1 MQPAATPLARS
12 RVAHNTL
19 LNFLGL
25 AVPLALAF
33 FVMPVAARHL
43 GPARFGLLG
52 LAWAVTEYL
61 VLFDLGLGRT
71 TVKFIADTLHR
82 NAEEL
87 TEIASL
93 ATSIQLVAGI
103 AGGAVFALLAPT
115 LVRAA
120 FHLPP
125 TISGEAV
132 AMFRVVGFSLP
143 FVLLLSALRGI
154 LEGAQRF
161 DLSNAIRMLS
171 SAASVALPAIGAV
184 MGASLPSIMWWI
196 LISRALVCVV
206 YLMAIRRALPTLRWR
221 IPTEWGRS
229 RDLLSF
235 GGWVLVSNAV
245 SPVLVYFDRFALGAI
260 AGVAAVGFYTA
271 PYEGVT
277 RLLLVAVSLALSLLP
292 ALTALETRGDRE
304 RARVLVSS
312 SARTLM
318 VVMTPPLA
326 LIFAFAPTL
335 LHVWLGAAYAAESST
350 ALRILSV
357 GVFVVALAQ
366 IPLVTLYSLNRP
378 DLPAKFHLLELVIHI
393 PLTILLVRQFGIA
406 GAAAAWSLRV
416 ALDLCLLLAG
426 ASRCSGISIPA
437 IAGGRTARTG
447 VAVLG
452 LVAMLTVAAAI
463 LESAP
468 VIAALLT
475 LSSVAGFLALS
486 WWWILLDTERE
497 AISRIVGGYTGLLR

>member
-1 MQPAATPLARS
+1 MTRS
-12 RVAHNTL
+12 RVAHDTF

-52 LAWAVTEYL
+52 LAWAITEYL
-61 VLFDLGLGRT
+61 TLFDLGLGRT
-71 TVKFIADTLHR
+71 TVKFIADTLHS
-82 NAEEL
+82 NPDDL

-93 ATSIQLVAGI
+93 ATSIQLAAGI
-103 AGGAVFALLAPT
+103 VGGAAFAFFAPA

-120 FHLPP
+120 FHLPAAL
-125 TISGEAV
+125 SGEAV

-161 DLSNAIRMLS
+161 DLSNAIKMSS

-184 MGASLPSIMWWI
+184 AGASLPSIMWWI
-196 LISRALVCVV
+196 LISRAIACVL
-206 YLMAIRRALPTLRWR
+206 YLFAIRRALPTLRWR
-221 IPTEWGRS
+221 VPSQWSRS
-229 RDLLSF
+229 RELLSF

-277 RLLLVAVSLALSLLP
+277 RLLLIAVSLALSLLP
-292 ALTALETRGDRE
+292 ALTALEARGDRE
-304 RARVLVSS
+304 RATSLISS

-318 VVMTPPLA
+318 VVMAPPLA

-335 LHVWLGAAYAAESST
+335 LHVWLGTAYAAQAST

-366 IPLVTLYSLNRP
+366 LPLVTLYAVNRP
-378 DLPAKFHLLELVIHI
+378 DLPAKFHLTELVIHI

-406 GAAAAWSLRV
+406 GAAAAWTLRV

-426 ASRCSGISIPA
+426 SARCTGISIA
-437 IAGGRTARTG
+437 ATAGGRTARVGT
-447 VAVLG
+447 AVLG
-452 LVAMLTVAAAI
+452 LVATMMVAAS
-463 LESAP
+463 LLGTAP
-468 VIAALLT
+468 VVASILT
-475 LSSVAGFLALS
+475 LVSIAGFLGLS
-486 WWWILLDTERE
+486 WSWILLATDRE
-497 AISRIVGGYTGLLR
+497 SIARVVSGYVRSLR

>member
-1 MQPAATPLARS
+1 MPPAATPLARS

-52 LAWAVTEYL
+52 LAWAITEYL
-61 VLFDLGLGRT
+61 TLFDLGLGRT
-71 TVKFIADTLHR
+71 TVKFIADTLHS
-82 NAEEL
+82 NPDDL

-93 ATSIQLVAGI
+93 ATSIQLAAGI
-103 AGGAVFALLAPT
+103 VGGAAFAFFAPA

-120 FHLPP
+120 FHLPAAL
-125 TISGEAV
+125 SGEAL

-161 DLSNAIRMLS
+161 DLSNAIKMSS

-184 MGASLPSIMWWI
+184 VGASLPSIMWWI
-196 LISRALVCVV
+196 LISRAIACVL
-206 YLMAIRRALPTLRWR
+206 YLFAIRRALPTLRWR
-221 IPTEWGRS
+221 VPSQWGRS
-229 RDLLSF
+229 RELLSF

-304 RARVLVSS
+304 RATSLISS

-318 VVMTPPLA
+318 VVMAPPLA

-335 LHVWLGAAYAAESST
+335 LHVWLGPAYAAQAST
-350 ALRILSV
+350 ALRILSI

-366 IPLVTLYSLNRP
+366 LPLVTLYAVNRP
-378 DLPAKFHLLELVIHI
+378 DLPAKFHLTELVIHI

-406 GAAAAWSLRV
+406 GAAAAWTLRV

-426 ASRCSGISIPA
+426 SARCTGVSIAA
-437 IAGGRTARTG
+437 IAGGRTARVGT
-447 VAVLG
+447 AVLG
-452 LVAMLTVAAAI
+452 LVATMMVAAS
-463 LESAP
+463 LLGTAP
-468 VIAALLT
+468 VVASILT
-475 LSSVAGFLALS
+475 LGSMAGFLALS
-486 WWWILLDTERE
+486 WSWILLATDRE
-497 AISRIVGGYTGLLR
+497 SIARVVGGYAGSLR

>member
-1 MQPAATPLARS
+1 MQPAATPSTRS
-12 RVAHNTL
+12 RVAHNTV

-52 LAWAVTEYL
+52 LAWAITEYL
-61 VLFDLGLGRT
+61 TLFDLGLGRT
-71 TVKFIADTLHR
+71 TVKFIADTLHS
-82 NAEEL
+82 NPDNL

-93 ATSIQLVAGI
+93 ATSIQLAAGI
-103 AGGAVFALLAPT
+103 VGGAAFAFFAPA

-120 FHLPP
+120 FHLPAAL
-125 TISGEAV
+125 SGEAL

-161 DLSNAIRMLS
+161 DLSNAIRMSS

-184 MGASLPSIMWWI
+184 AGVSLPTIMWWI
-196 LISRALVCVV
+196 LISRAIVCVL
-206 YLMAIRRALPTLRWR
+206 YLFAIRRALPTLRWR
-221 IPTEWGRS
+221 VPSQWGRS
-229 RDLLSF
+229 RELLSF

-304 RARVLVSS
+304 RATSLISS

-318 VVMTPPLA
+318 VVMAPPLA

-335 LHVWLGAAYAAESST
+335 LHVWLGAAYAAQAST

-366 IPLVTLYSLNRP
+366 LPLVTLYAVNRP
-378 DLPAKFHLLELVIHI
+378 DLPAKFHLTELVIHI

-406 GAAAAWSLRV
+406 GAAAAWTLRV

-426 ASRCSGISIPA
+426 SARCTGVSIA
-437 IAGGRTARTG
+437 ATAGGRTARVG
-447 VAVLG
+447 AAVLG
-452 LVAMLTVAAAI
+452 LVATMMVAAS
-463 LESAP
+463 LLGTAP
-468 VIAALLT
+468 VVASILT
-475 LSSVAGFLALS
+475 LASIAGFLGLS
-486 WWWILLDTERE
+486 WSWILLATDRE
-497 AISRIVGGYTGLLR
+497 AISRIVGGYAGSLR

>member
-1 MQPAATPLARS
+1 MPPAATPLARS

-19 LNFLGL
+19 LNLLGL

-52 LAWAVTEYL
+52 LAWAITEYL
-61 VLFDLGLGRT
+61 TLFDLGLGRT
-71 TVKFIADTLHR
+71 TVKFIADTLHS
-82 NAEEL
+82 NPDDL

-93 ATSIQLVAGI
+93 ATSIQLAAGI
-103 AGGAVFALLAPT
+103 VGGAAFAFFAPV

-120 FHLPP
+120 FHLPAAL
-125 TISGEAV
+125 SEEAV

-161 DLSNAIRMLS
+161 DLSNAIKMSS

-184 MGASLPSIMWWI
+184 VGASLPSIMWWI
-196 LISRALVCVV
+196 LISRAIACVL
-206 YLMAIRRALPTLRWR
+206 YLFAIRHALPTLKWR
-221 IPTEWGRS
+221 VPSQWRRS
-229 RDLLSF
+229 RELLSF
-235 GGWVLVSNAV
+235 SGWVLVSNAI

-304 RARVLVSS
+304 RATSLTSS

-318 VVMTPPLA
+318 VVMAPPLA

-335 LHVWLGAAYAAESST
+335 LHVWLGAAYAAQAST
-350 ALRILSV
+350 ALRILSI

-366 IPLVTLYSLNRP
+366 LPLVTLYAVNRP
-378 DLPAKFHLLELVIHI
+378 DLPAKFHLTELVIHI

-406 GAAAAWSLRV
+406 GAAGAWTIRV
-416 ALDLCLLLAG
+416 GLDLCLLLAG
-426 ASRCSGISIPA
+426 SARCTGVSIAA
-437 IAGGRTARTG
+437 IAGGRTARVG
-447 VAVLG
+447 AAVLG
-452 LVAMLTVAAAI
+452 LVATMMVAAS
-463 LESAP
+463 LLGTAP
-468 VIAALLT
+468 VVASILT
-475 LSSVAGFLALS
+475 LGSMAGFLALS
-486 WWWILLDTERE
+486 WSWILLATDRE
-497 AISRIVGGYTGLLR
+497 SIARVVGGYAGSLR

>member
-1 MQPAATPLARS
+1 MGESGLVRS

-19 LNFLGL
+19 LNFMGL

-61 VLFDLGLGRT
+61 ALFDLGLGRT

-82 NAEEL
+82 APDDL

-93 ATSIQLVAGI
+93 ATSIQLAAGI
-103 AGGAVFALLAPT
+103 IGGAAFAFFAPA

-120 FHLPP
+120 FHLPAAL
-125 TISGEAV
+125 SGEAV

-143 FVLLLSALRGI
+143 IVLLLSALRGI

-184 MGASLPSIMWWI
+184 AGASLPSIMWWI
-196 LISRALVCVV
+196 LISRAIVCVL
-206 YLMAIRRALPTLRWR
+206 YLFAIGRALPTLKWR
-221 IPTEWGRS
+221 IPSQWSRS

-235 GGWVLVSNAV
+235 GGWVLVSNVV

-260 AGVAAVGFYTA
+260 VGVAAVGFYTA

-304 RARVLVSS
+304 RATSLISS

-318 VVMTPPLA
+318 VVMAPPLA

-335 LHVWLGAAYAAESST
+335 LHVWLGPAYAAESAT

-366 IPLVTLYSLNRP
+366 LPLVTLYAVNRP
-378 DLPAKFHLLELVIHI
+378 DLPAKFHLTELVIHI

-406 GAAAAWSLRV
+406 GAAAAWSIRV
-416 ALDLCLLLAG
+416 GLDLCLLLAG
-426 ASRCSGISIPA
+426 SARSTGVSIAA
-437 IAGGRTARTG
+437 IAGGRTARVG
-447 VAVLG
+447 AAILG
-452 LVAMLTVAAAI
+452 LVATMLVAAA
-463 LESAP
+463 LLDSAP
-468 VIAALLT
+468 AIATLLT
-475 LSSVAGFLALS
+475 LASIAGFLGLS
-486 WWWILLDTERE
+486 WSWIMLPTDRE
-497 AISRIVGGYTGLLR
+497 AISRIVGGYAGSLR